1 MIQSAAL
8 QSEAT
13 IMNSRSFQDLRQNI
27 QPTLVF
33 TAVKTGI
40 FMGMASY
47 FFGSKNYVGTMA
59 YGLSSNLFGT
69 IGNQA
74 TKYVESKVGGSLDSN
89 TRKCVRVVFSN
100 ILPILASMKVCSQMG
115 YKTNFS
121 SLAALSMVSG
131 VALLGACALTESL
144 GGSTNVKFNF

>member
-8 QSEAT
+8 RSEAK
-13 IMNSRSFQDLRQNI
+13 ISKSQSFQDLFQNSKSALI
-27 QPTLVF
+27 F

-47 FFGSKNYVGTMA
+47 FFGSRNYAGTMA
-59 YGLSSNLFGT
+59 YGLSSNLFG
-69 IGNQA
+69 IMGNQV
-74 TKYVESKVGGSLDSN
+74 TSYLESKVTGYEDSN
-89 TRKCVRVVFSN
+89 MKKCVRAVFSN
-100 ILPILASMKVCSQMG
+100 VLPLLASMKVCSQFG

-121 SLAALSMVSG
+121 SLASLSMASG
-131 VALLGACALTESL
+131 FALLGVCTLTESL